1 MTHAAGLQ
9 VDTASAAFDDLA
21 ESYDDS
27 FTHLPVGR
35 AQRRAV
41 WDTLQSVFRSGNRIL
56 ELNCGTGEDALF
68 LSRQGVSV
76 VACDASPRMIEVARR
91 RIASENHPS
100 PVEYHV
106 LRTEDLS
113 RLQSTLPFDGVLS
126 NFSGLNCVED
136 LRAVALGLAP
146 LTKPGAPVC
155 ICLSSRFC
163 LWEFFWFILHADVR
177 SAFRRIWGA
186 SIARVGGHFCSDLVP
201 HNSRHAPLLFS
212 LVSFAV
218 DKSSGLVHTTLLR
231 SLARDH
237 APECDSPNGETRP
250 PLRTMAD
257 ISSGRRPRS
266 PSIREDRAMTASV
279 ARSER
284 VAVAAGARHP
294 SERSLILQCPKCR
307 RTLGALGNNPS
318 SVFEPEIQCPGCS
331 LQLGQEQG
339 IWTALPPERLQYYE
353 RFLTEYQFIRAAEGR
368 GSSDPRFYLGLP
380 YKDISGRNPRQWA
393 IRSRT
398 FRYIAHKIL
407 PELQSRA
414 ANQLRLLDSRRWEW
428 LAELSTGA
436 SASFP
441 SCCGPIRQQS
451 GRLGRCHPLS
461 CRIVQPISALP
472 GGTRQTSILGF
483 AV

>member
-9 VDTASAAFDDLA
+9 VNTASAAFDDLA

-186 SIARVGGHFCSDLVP
+186 SIARVGGHSVQIWYPTIRAMRRC
-201 HNSRHAPLLFS
+201 FS
-212 LVSFAV
+212 PWFR
-218 DKSSGLVHTTLLR
+218 LR
-231 SLARDH
+231 SIRAVGLSIPPSYVR
-237 APECDSPNGETRP
+237 SPAITRP
-250 PLRTMAD
+250 SVIARMEKLDRRCGQWPIFRAVGDHVLLQFERT
-257 ISSGRRPRS
+257 
-266 PSIREDRAMTASV
+266 
-279 ARSER
+279 AR
-284 VAVAAGARHP
+284 
-294 SERSLILQCPKCR
+294 
-307 RTLGALGNNPS
+307 
-318 SVFEPEIQCPGCS
+318 
-331 LQLGQEQG
+331 
-339 IWTALPPERLQYYE
+339 
-353 RFLTEYQFIRAAEGR
+353 
-368 GSSDPRFYLGLP
+368 
-380 YKDISGRNPRQWA
+380 
-393 IRSRT
+393 
-398 FRYIAHKIL
+398 
-407 PELQSRA
+407 
-414 ANQLRLLDSRRWEW
+414 
-428 LAELSTGA
+428 
-436 SASFP
+436 
-441 SCCGPIRQQS
+441 
-451 GRLGRCHPLS
+451 
-461 CRIVQPISALP
+461 
-472 GGTRQTSILGF
+472 
-483 AV
+483 